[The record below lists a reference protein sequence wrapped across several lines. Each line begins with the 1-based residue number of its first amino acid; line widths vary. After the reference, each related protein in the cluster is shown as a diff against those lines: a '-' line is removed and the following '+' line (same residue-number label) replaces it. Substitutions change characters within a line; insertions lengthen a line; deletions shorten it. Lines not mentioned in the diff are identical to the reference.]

1 VNQIIKMDTERVV
14 EKILAGDVR
23 TAARLV
29 RQIEDNPQATRTLL
43 SALFLRGGQGH
54 TVGIT
59 GNPGAGKS
67 TLVSGLVTV
76 LRKRETRVGVIAVD
90 PSSPFSG
97 GAILG
102 DRIRMMEHAA
112 DPGVFIRSCASRG
125 TLGGISSSTG
135 DISTVMGAMG
145 FDPVIIETVGV
156 GQAEVDVAF
165 LTETVVVVVTPGHG
179 DDVQALK
186 AGLLE
191 IADVF
196 VVNKADYPGAAT
208 LAAQLDGL
216 WELGGDPDPS
226 AWRPP
231 VLQTV
236 ASDGTGL
243 EALLGAIEEHRTY
256 ITENPKGK
264 RERRRRVK
272 ARLSRLIQADYRAEV
287 GRQLGA
293 LIDEKT
299 VDRLIDRTLDPY
311 SVARST
317 VDRLMGREKK
327 NH

>member
-1 VNQIIKMDTERVV
+1 MKKMDLESVV

-23 TAARLV
+23 TAARLI
-29 RQIEDNPQATRTLL
+29 RQIEDDPLATRSVL
-43 SALFLRGGQGH
+43 STLFLESGQPH

-67 TLVSGLVTV
+67 TLVSGLVSA
-76 LRKRETRVGVIAVD
+76 LRQQEARVGVIAVD
-90 PSSPFSG
+90 PTSPFSG

-102 DRIRMMEHAA
+102 DRIRMMAHAA

-125 TLGGISSSTG
+125 TQGGISSSTG

-145 FDPVIIETVGV
+145 FDPVIVETVGV
-156 GQAEVDVAF
+156 GQSEVDVVF
-165 LTETVVVVVTPGHG
+165 LTETVVVVVTPGYG

-191 IADVF
+191 IADIF
-196 VVNKADYPGAAT
+196 VVNKSDHQGAAT
-208 LAAQLDGL
+208 LAAQLNSL

-236 ASDGTGL
+236 ASEGTGL
-243 EALLGAIEEHRTY
+243 DALLGAIEEHRVY
-256 ITENPKGK
+256 IEENPKGQE
-264 RERRRRVK
+264 ERKKRVK

-287 GRQLGA
+287 ESRLGA
-293 LIDEKT
+293 LISEET
-299 VDRLIDRTLDPY
+299 IERLIERAVDPY
-311 SVARST
+311 SVAKAA
-317 VDRLMGREKK
+317 VDSLMGHNKEGQ
-327 NH
+327 